1 MNIHEAARAIINS
14 PELPSILSVD
24 RPVYRHGLCSALR
37 QAGAV
42 NAYVEMVNHL
52 RGCDV
57 WSSYLAE
64 PGVWTEQRLNF
75 LCLLACTD
83 PEEFSH
89 PDDLYL
95 SHEH

>member
-14 PELPSILSVD
+14 PELPSIM
-24 RPVYRHGLCSALR
+24 PEGYRHGLCSALR
-37 QAGAV
+37 NAGAV
-42 NAYVEMVNHL
+42 NAYIEMENHM
-52 RGCDV
+52 RGCGV
-57 WSSYLAE
+57 GSSYLAE

-83 PEEFSH
+83 PEEFAH

-95 SHEH
+95 IHEH